1 MSSTVQSLLSA
12 LSDRVVLTSG
22 GWVLLV
28 EQAKD
33 GRTPVLTVVSSFSDL
48 ERLLGPAFLGLTFVE
63 VSNNTVVGVGDELEG
78 TSLLV
83 GLLGCVLRPVLLL
96 GVHVL
101 QRLCSRSFVR
111 LLGILHS
118 VSDFSEL
125 FIQTLEGS
133 SQSGV
138 DSSLD
143 GVLDDTGGSGL
154 DELVEKVVVR
164 VSDRELQG
172 VNVDINVLDTEHAVS
187 SVLNS
192 LQVDDDADTLS
203 ANDDIGQTAV
213 LDLGPSRLSSE
224 SKLDVSEI
232 GLDLRHGESNSVVVV
247 ILHVVDLVVRRE
259 AKVVVD
265 VDLDDVGPQ
274 VGTLQDEVLDDQVNV
289 LVRVFRSGNGNVT
302 DLLDQR
308 RQDDSSNVVPQ
319 SRLELEVAFRVE
331 EQVLDESLP
340 VFTESL
346 VQGVITHGHEEGLD
360 LVAKVVEVT
369 LVLVVEESLAVVT
382 ELLTFSGRVVIEDVS
397 GLQQDSVDVVV
408 EFVVPLSQLGVV
420 GRVGVH
426 GIDRVHQGLHRL
438 VVGESLEQGSELQ
451 GSGFVGRV
459 GGDLGS
465 RIATVGGDVLG
476 VTLVVFSL
484 VKEEGD
490 GLLVILVVLAFN
502 NDLLQSVDELVSSLL
517 REVFVEEVSGL
528 VDTLGSLGSLIVR
541 DGVQHLVLGV
551 LLGFTSVVVR
561 SVLLSGTSGL
571 VLSLV
576 LLVSSLLHGVAG
588 VSDRIDVRPDLLLD
602 TTLTAL
608 LVVLLSSGTLGLLFL
623 VTSLLLRLPSSVGSL
638 VVRITGSSLVTV
650 VVDSLCVR
658 GIVLGVH
665 SELGSSGTLE
675 LKFGSLVLAYSLAV
689 GADPFTGGC
698 GLVNLVEVTLV
709 GSGLVRGSFGSGRK
723 EVSGDETQVG
733 KQLSGFRV
741 GGEEGDQS
749 PQVGGS

>member
-1 MSSTVQSLLSA
+1 MLSA
-12 LSDRVVLTSG
+12 LSDRVVLTSDSR
-22 GWVLLV
+22 VLLV

-33 GRTPVLTVVSSFSDL
+33 GRTPVLTVVGSLSDL
-48 ERLLGPAFLGLTFVE
+48 ECSLGPALLGLTFVK
-63 VSNNTVVGVGDELEG
+63 VSNDTVVGVCDELEG

-83 GLLGCVLRPVLLL
+83 GLLRSVLCPVLLL

-101 QRLCSRSFVR
+101 QRLCSRSFIR

-125 FIQTLEGS
+125 FVQTFKSG

-138 DSSLD
+138 NSSLN
-143 GVLDDTGGSGL
+143 GVLDDTRGGGL
-154 DELVEKVVVR
+154 DELIEKIVVR
-164 VSDRELQG
+164 VSDGELQG
-172 VNVDINVLDTEHAVS
+172 VDVNVNILDTEHTVS
-187 SVLNS
+187 SVLNG
-192 LQVDDDADTLS
+192 LQVDNDADTLS

-224 SKLDVSEI
+224 SELDISEI

-259 AKVVVD
+259 TKVVVN
-265 VDLDDVGPQ
+265 VDLDDVRPQ

-289 LVRVFRSGNGNVT
+289 LVRVFSSGNGNVT

-308 RQDDSSNVVPQ
+308 RQDDSSDVVPQ
-319 SRLELEVAFRVE
+319 SGLELEVAFRVE
-331 EQVLDESLP
+331 EQVLDKSLP

-346 VQGVITHGHEEGLD
+346 VQGIVTHGHEEGLD
-360 LVAKVVEVT
+360 LVAEVVKVT
-369 LVLVVEESLAVVT
+369 LVLVVKESLAVVT
-382 ELLTFSGRVVIEDVS
+382 ELSTFSGRIVIEDVS
-397 GLQQDSVDVVV
+397 GLQQDSVNVVV
-408 EFVVPLSQLGVV
+408 QPVVPLSQLGVV

-451 GSGFVGRV
+451 GSGFIGRV
-459 GGDLGS
+459 RGDLGGRVTTMGS
-465 RIATVGGDVLG
+465 NVLG
-476 VTLVVFSL
+476 VTLVVLGL

-490 GLLVILVVLAFN
+490 GLLVVLVVLAFD

-528 VDTLGSLGSLIVR
+528 VDTLGSLGSLVVR

-561 SVLLSGTSGL
+561 SVLLSSTSGL
-571 VLSLV
+571 VLGFV
-576 LLVSSLLHGVAG
+576 LLVSSLLHRVAR
-588 VSDRIDVRPDLLLD
+588 VSDIVDVRPDLLLD

-608 LVVLLSSGTLGLLFL
+608 LVVLLSGRTLGLLLL
-623 VTSLLLRLPSSVGSL
+623 VTSLLLGLASSVGSL
-638 VVRITGSSLVTV
+638 VVRITGRSLVAV
-650 VVDSLCVR
+650 VVDSLCIR
-658 GIVLGVH
+658 GVILGVH

-675 LKFGSLVLAYSLAV
+675 LKFGSLVLAYSLTI
-689 GADPFTGGC
+689 GTNPFTGRRR
-698 GLVNLVEVTLV
+698 LVNLVEITLI
-709 GSGLVRGSFGSGRK
+709 GSGLVSGSLGCCGE

-733 KQLSGFRV
+733 EQLSGFRV
-741 GGEEGDQS
+741 GGEKGDQS
-749 PQVGGS
+749 PQVSSG